1 MKVKRQSAYN
11 RDARLEWPAEV
22 AESVRRLELL
32 LEGSRARVHAL
43 ERRECLLAEA
53 LMCSVELHSER
64 EHRTDEMVDRYERAL
79 EALADDGFSGVPR
92 RCECL

>member
-11 RDARLEWPAEV
+11 RNARLDWPAEV
-22 AESVRRLELL
+22 TESVKGLELL
-32 LEGSRARVHAL
+32 LEGARSRVHAL

-53 LMCSVELHSER
+53 LMCAVELHAER
-64 EHRTDEMVDRYERAL
+64 GRRTNEAVDRYEQAL
-79 EALADDGFSGVPR
+79 KALADDGFSGVPR